1 MSDKPAV
8 GFIGVGLMGKGM
20 AKNAVEKG
28 FPVKVVAHRK
38 RDAVED
44 LIQRGATEAASAKE
58 LAAGVD
64 VIVLCVTGAPQVEE
78 ALRKPDGILS
88 GAGKGLTIIDCSTSE
103 PDVTER
109 LHKELAERGITFI
122 DAPLSRTPAHAW
134 EGELTTFVGG
144 PDDLV
149 NKWRPLL
156 STWASVILPTGGPVG
171 SAHALK
177 LVNNLISIGYA
188 ALWSECYAMMSKIGL
203 KPQVLRDLIANTGM
217 NCGNFQNFS
226 KYICDG
232 DPDAHQF
239 SLANCLKDM
248 TYYSRLATKHNT
260 ATLMSSGAL
269 ETLKLGINMGFG
281 ERNIPETVDI
291 LHRLNA
297 QKEGPVTGE

>member
-28 FPVKVVAHRK
+28 FPLTVVAHRK
-38 RDAVED
+38 RDAVDD

-58 LAAGVD
+58 LAAKVD

-78 ALRKPDGILS
+78 ALRKPDGILA
-88 GAGKGLTIIDCSTSE
+88 GARKGLTIIDCSTSE

-144 PDDLV
+144 PAELV
-149 NKWRPLL
+149 KKWQPLL
-156 STWASVILPTGGPVG
+156 STWASVILPTGGAVG

-177 LVNNLISIGYA
+177 LVNNLMSIGYA
-188 ALWSECYAMMSKIGL
+188 ALWSECYAMMGKIGL
-203 KPQVLRDLIANTGM
+203 KPQVLRELIDNTGM
-217 NCGNFQNFS
+217 TCGNFQNFS

-232 DPDAHQF
+232 DPNAHQF
-239 SLANCLKDM
+239 SLSNCLKDM
-248 TYYSRLATKHNT
+248 TYYNRMASKHNT
-260 ATLMSSGAL
+260 ATLMSAGAL

-291 LHRLNA
+291 VQRLNG
-297 QKEGPVTGE
+297 QQEGPVTDV

>member
-28 FPVKVVAHRK
+28 FPVTVVAHRK

-44 LIQRGATEAASAKE
+44 LIQRGATEASNAKE
-58 LAAGVD
+58 LAGKVD
-64 VIVLCVTGAPQVEE
+64 VIVLCVTGAPQVEQT
-78 ALRKPDGILS
+78 LRKPDGILA
-88 GAGKGLTIIDCSTSE
+88 GARKGLTIIDCSTSE

-109 LHKELAERGITFI
+109 LHKELAECGITFM

-149 NKWRPLL
+149 KKWHPLL

-188 ALWSECYAMMSKIGL
+188 ALWSECYAMLPKIGL

-232 DPDAHQF
+232 DPNAHQF
-239 SLANCLKDM
+239 SLSNCLKDM
-248 TYYSRLATKHNT
+248 TYYSRLASRHGT

-281 ERNIPETVDI
+281 ERNIPEAVDI

-297 QKEGPVTGE
+297 QKEGPFTGD

>member
-28 FPVKVVAHRK
+28 YPVTVVAHRK

-44 LIQRGATEAASAKE
+44 LIKRGATEAANAKE
-58 LAAGVD
+58 MAAKVD

-78 ALRKPDGILS
+78 ALHNPSGILA
-88 GAGKGLTIIDCSTSE
+88 GARKGLTIIDSSTSE

-109 LHKELAERGITFI
+109 LHKELAERGVTFM

-134 EGELTTFVGG
+134 KGELTTFVGG
-144 PDDLV
+144 PKDLV
-149 NKWRPLL
+149 DKWRPLL
-156 STWASVILPTGGPVG
+156 STWASAILPTGGPVG

-188 ALWSECYAMMSKIGL
+188 ALWSECYAMMGKVGL
-203 KPQVLRDLIANTGM
+203 RPQVLRELIENTGM

-226 KYICDG
+226 RYICDG
-232 DPDAHQF
+232 DAKAHEF
-239 SLANCLKDM
+239 TLSNCLKDM
-248 TYYSRLATKHNT
+248 TYYSHMASKHNT
-260 ATLMSSGAL
+260 TTLMSASAL
-269 ETLKLGINMGFG
+269 EMLKAGINMGFG
-281 ERNIPETVDI
+281 DRNIPETVDI
-291 LHRLNA
+291 VLRLNG
-297 QKEGPVTGE
+297 QKEGPVTGG

>member
-28 FPVKVVAHRK
+28 FPVTVVAHRK
-38 RDAVED
+38 REAVDD

-58 LAAGVD
+58 LAAKVD

-78 ALRKPDGILS
+78 ALRKPDGILA
-88 GAGKGLTIIDCSTSE
+88 GARKGLTIIDCSTSE

-109 LHKELAERGITFI
+109 LHKELSERGIIFL

-156 STWASVILPTGGPVG
+156 STWASAILPTGGPVG

-188 ALWSECYAMMSKIGL
+188 ALWSECYAMMAKIGL
-203 KPQVLRDLIANTGM
+203 KPQVLRELIANTGM

-232 DPDAHQF
+232 DANAHQF
-239 SLANCLKDM
+239 SLSNCLKDM
-248 TYYSRLATKHNT
+248 TYYNRLATKHNT
-260 ATLMSSGAL
+260 ATLMSGGAL

-291 LHRLNA
+291 LNRLNG
-297 QKEGPVTGE
+297 QKEGPVTGN

>member
-78 ALRKPDGILS
+78 ALRKPDGILA

-232 DPDAHQF
+232 DPNAHQF

-297 QKEGPVTGE
+297 QKEGPVTGD